1 MYYRPQSSQHRN
13 LSIPPNYGGN
23 AFYDRSEE
31 LIVKNSQ
38 EPSTEEDMLEE
49 SKDFALEDAQT
60 KSTSEPTTT
69 EAGLF
74 KKDSFFGKLGSEELL
89 LLAIIFLIS
98 DSDGSDDIL
107 WLLILLLF
115 IK

>member
-1 MYYRPQSSQHRN
+1 MYYRPQGSQQRN

-31 LIVKNSQ
+31 LDDKEDQN
-38 EPSTEEDMLEE
+38 PSTEQEKLGDPNNTIIEDLQA
-49 SKDFALEDAQT
+49 SSNT
-60 KSTSEPTTT
+60 EPAA

-74 KKDSFFGKLGSEELL
+74 KKDSFLGKIGSEELL

-98 DSDGSDDIL
+98 DSGGGDDIL
-107 WLLILLLF
+107 WLLVLLLF

>member
-1 MYYRPQSSQHRN
+1 MYYRPQGSQQRN

-23 AFYDRSEE
+23 AFYDRSEKLTDKEPQSFSEEQEE
-31 LIVKNSQ
+31 LKIPESSVLEKAQSSLDA
-38 EPSTEEDMLEE
+38 EP
-49 SKDFALEDAQT
+49 AA
-60 KSTSEPTTT
+60 

-74 KKDSFFGKLGSEELL
+74 KKDSFLGKIGSEERL

-98 DSDGSDDIL
+98 DSGGGDDIL
-107 WLLILLLF
+107 WLLVLLLF